1 MSKDRFVKGF
11 HCKCKIMYDCMPGRR
26 ARERERESQRESV
39 MFVDCF
45 MVLLV
50 MKMLVELA
58 SPRSIVFHVHREMG
72 RCLWHPKNHIKAC

>member
-1 MSKDRFVKGF
+1 
-11 HCKCKIMYDCMPGRR
+11 
-26 ARERERESQRESV
+26 

-50 MKMLVELA
+50 MKMLVEPA

>member
-1 MSKDRFVKGF
+1 MTICQGGEL
-11 HCKCKIMYDCMPGRR
+11 GRER
-26 ARERERESQRESV
+26 AREGEGEREGERERESV